1 MSKTPHVKPAH
12 SSARRALG
20 SFRESTSIAPSHV
33 DLLWRIFGWDFGV
46 TRGGGLQICRDRGVH
61 CVSGPANPPDEH
73 IEHKFIAPVF
83 GAVAHGGVED
93 AAFALMTS
101 PDDR

>member
-20 SFRESTSIAPSHV
+20 SFRGSTSIAPSQL

-46 TRGGGLQICRDRGVH
+46 TRGGGLQICRDGGVH

-83 GAVAHGGVED
+83 GAVGHCGGEEE
-93 AAFALMTS
+93 ACSLL
-101 PDDR
+101 